1 MRKSIGIILLGFLA
15 ALAACGI
22 IKAQNSAAG
31 AIPPATPL
39 PKDIYPES
47 GNRFPL
53 PNPEEMD
60 DAGKQV
66 YNQIVKVFHQHP
78 SPRLFSPQLD
88 LPLAEAGHY
97 LKFDAGLPPRAMELA
112 VLVTARSFDCQYEW
126 TQWETHAHA
135 SSDPRYIEPSVVD
148 IVKYEKPLTGLNVND
163 AAIINLGREMFIDS
177 KVSSDTFNKVLAMLG
192 RRGIVDLVELMGGY
206 QACVTEMNAFDQQ
219 LEKGQTP
226 LLPMLKSHIHNPAA
240 GAGAASTVAATL
252 PKDIYP
258 DSRNRLP
265 LPKREDMDDFGKQV
279 FDQITKQQRLPSTA
293 DAGVRLYDPRLAK
306 YLGDAHN
313 YVKYETGIPDRLVE
327 IAVLETARARNCQY
341 EWTQW
346 EAHARDANDPR
357 HIDPA
362 IIDMIK
368 YDKPVL
374 GIGEKEAAIIA
385 FGREMFDKRK
395 VSSETFATVQGLFG
409 RKGTIDLLEL
419 MTLYSADAAE
429 LTAFDQQLKP
439 GQKPLLPA
447 R

>member
-1 MRKSIGIILLGFLA
+1 MRKLIGIILLGCSLGLMSVAMIHARNSVSSTDLA
-15 ALAACGI
+15 A
-22 IKAQNSAAG
+22 
-31 AIPPATPL
+31 PAL

-53 PNPEEMD
+53 PNPDEMD
-60 DAGKQV
+60 DTGKQT
-66 YNQIVKVFHQHP
+66 YNQVVNVFHQHP
-78 SPRLFSPQLD
+78 SPRLYSPKLD

-97 LKFDAGLPPRAMELA
+97 LKFDAGLPPRVMELA

-126 TQWETHAHA
+126 TQWETHARA
-135 SSDPRYIEPSVVD
+135 STDPRYIEPSIVD
-148 IVKYEKPLTGLNVND
+148 IVKYEKPLTGLDVND
-163 AAIINLGREMFIDS
+163 AAIISLGREMFIDS
-177 KVSSDTFNKVLAMLG
+177 KVSSDTFNKVLALLG
-192 RRGIVDLVELMGGY
+192 QRKTVDLVELMGGY

-240 GAGAASTVAATL
+240 GTGAASTVAATL

-293 DAGVRLYDPRLAK
+293 DAGVRLYDPKLAK

-313 YVKYETGIPDRLVE
+313 YVKYETGIHDRLVE